1 MAAHKVTAACAR
13 CRRRLALSAGTDH
26 RCLPP
31 LLRLPQ
37 AAFNN
42 SVPGY
47 RLE

>member
-1 MAAHKVTAACAR
+1 MAAHTVTTACAR
-13 CRRRLALSAGTDH
+13 CRRCLALSARIDH

-31 LLRLPQ
+31 LLRLSQ